1 MTPTRTPWPTGKIP
15 RLLRHLGINLGLGAA
30 FAVLF
35 TAGLIRA
42 NVAGLGDL
50 IANSAEPALV
60 MILLGFLNI
69 LTFGSLAMGISI
81 MTLPWRRDGDPDDEI

>member
-1 MTPTRTPWPTGKIP
+1 MTPLRTPWSSKRIP
-15 RLLRHLGINLGLGAA
+15 RLIRHLGINLAMGAA

-35 TAGLIRA
+35 TVALVRG

-50 IANSAEPALV
+50 IANSSSPLLV
-60 MILLGFLNI
+60 VVLLGFMNV

-81 MTLPWRRDGDPDDEI
+81 MTLPWGRDFDGDDDA